1 MSQYS
6 FSIFTPVY
14 NRGGGILERVYN
26 SLQRQTY
33 SDFEWII
40 VNDGSTDNTD
50 LVIKDIINRANFPIK
65 YIFLE
70 RNSGKHVAQNRAVDA
85 ARGEFFVPLDSDD
98 YVIPETLEVFWK
110 AWNSIPDGER
120 SEYCGVGVHCMDL
133 DGNMIG
139 DPYPAD
145 RMVSNDL
152 EMCFKYRVRGEK
164 WGMIRTDIMRE
175 FKNIEVKG
183 HFLSESTVWF
193 RIAQKYPKKLFLQKC
208 LRFYE
213 VHDDSVTKRLA
224 NSQDYN
230 IESTIV
236 SECIYMNEFYDWYLR
251 YQFKQ
256 AIRKPISL
264 TLKSIVN
271 DKEVLFGKDAL
282 IKKVNPLLCKFLIFV
297 SSSYKIVWKVK
308 RKN

>member
-1 MSQYS
+1 M
-6 FSIFTPVY
+6 
-14 NRGGGILERVYN
+14 
-26 SLQRQTY
+26 
-33 SDFEWII
+33 
-40 VNDGSTDNTD
+40 
-50 LVIKDIINRANFPIK
+50 
-65 YIFLE
+65 
-70 RNSGKHVAQNRAVDA
+70 DA

-213 VHDDSVTKRLA
+213 VHDDSVTKQLA

-256 AIRKPISL
+256 AIRKPISI
-264 TLKSIVN
+264 TLKCIVN

-297 SSSYKIVWKVK
+297 SSSYKVVWKVK
-308 RKN
+308 KKIEDQ